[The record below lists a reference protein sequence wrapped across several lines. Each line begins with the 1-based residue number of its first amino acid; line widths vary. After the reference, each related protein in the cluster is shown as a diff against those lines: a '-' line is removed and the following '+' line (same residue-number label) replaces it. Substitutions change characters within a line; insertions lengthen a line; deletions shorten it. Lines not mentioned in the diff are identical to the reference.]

1 MRALHRR
8 APSRAAPPRTSRSR
22 GLRLSMLMAWTLG
35 AVLPWAA
42 LLFLFYLICD

>member
-8 APSRAAPPRTSRSR
+8 APSRAPPPPGRSR
-22 GLRLSMLMAWTLG
+22 GLRLSMLLAWTLG
-35 AVLPWAA
+35 AVLPWGA